1 MTSHCKIYKAP
12 SNYSVKQ
19 HAIGYKMII
28 DSANQDLVH
37 HLLIYECDPTAQFD
51 DNNLPDDLCNE
62 IYLQTAP
69 CAYNGAIIW
78 DVGGNDIVAFPEE
91 AGYPIGG
98 DFLIKYYMVQIH
110 YNNPNQLSNRTD
122 SSGIRF
128 YIGKELRQHDLGYLT
143 LGTTSTPHALAIPPK
158 MERFI
163 IDSYCPATATMGD
176 ELTTRCIYN
185 TINKN
190 TITLGGER
198 AEDEMCRHV
207 MKYYPRMNN
216 MYDCLMMNSPQIWNS
231 MMNTSSSSFNDS
243 KLMEWLLNL
252 TWTSEQAV
260 QWQEFYNIASRV
272 LLYGASSNLQFKFM
286 SGLPKYQ
293 DLKPVACTK
302 DQTINQTTSSQ
313 TATMNESISYTSRI
327 RQNIMIILI

>member
-1 MTSHCKIYKAP
+1 
-12 SNYSVKQ
+12 
-19 HAIGYKMII
+19 MII

-143 LGTTSTPHALAIPPK
+143 LGTTPTPRALAIPPK

-163 IDSYCPATATMGD
+163 VDSYCPATA
-176 ELTTRCIYN
+176 
-185 TINKN
+185 
-190 TITLGGER
+190 TLGGER

-231 MMNTSSSSFNDS
+231 MMNTSSSVYLYRQLVLSFIDVYLDRLS
-243 KLMEWLLNL
+243 MILN
-252 TWTSEQAV
+252 
-260 QWQEFYNIASRV
+260 
-272 LLYGASSNLQFKFM
+272 
-286 SGLPKYQ
+286 
-293 DLKPVACTK
+293 
-302 DQTINQTTSSQ
+302 
-313 TATMNESISYTSRI
+313 
-327 RQNIMIILI
+327 